1 MNTENLKNIPSDNF
15 PFDTKLF
22 LSELKKEDYLLLF
35 IHYVK
40 KHIPE
45 FKTIR
50 CRCFIIGNIL
60 NFILSTVLYI
70 AFDINW
76 IKWFLIIFIIVY
88 IHTLLYVTLHAALYF
103 ALYWES
109 QNTLRKKGYYI
120 HSLQFTE
127 EKIIIERYKNFEP
140 VISTY
145 NYQDI
150 NILDISRYGIA
161 IKDFEIIYIPYCV
174 FPDYKFIYNWYRRK
188 YLCKK

>member
-1 MNTENLKNIPSDNF
+1 MDTENF

-22 LSELKKEDYLLLF
+22 LSELKKKDYLLIF
-35 IHYVK
+35 KYYVK
-40 KHIPE
+40 RHIPE
-45 FKTIR
+45 FKTIKY
-50 CRCFIIGNIL
+50 RCFIIGNIL
-60 NFILSTVLYI
+60 NFILSTILYI

-76 IKWFLIIFIIVY
+76 MKWFFIVFVLVCIY
-88 IHTLLYVTLHAALYF
+88 TLLCITTHTASYF
-103 ALYWES
+103 DLYWED

-127 EKIIIERYKNFEP
+127 EKIIIEHYKNFEP

-150 NILDISRYGIA
+150 NTLNISPYGII
-161 IKDFEIIYIPYCV
+161 IKNSVIIYVSYCA
-174 FPDYKFIYNWYRRK
+174 FPDYKVFKNFCNWYRRK

>member
-1 MNTENLKNIPSDNF
+1 MDTENF

-22 LSELKKEDYLLLF
+22 LSELKKKDYLLIF
-35 IHYVK
+35 KHYVK

-45 FKTIR
+45 FKTIKY
-50 CRCFIIGNIL
+50 RCFIIGNIL

-76 IKWFLIIFIIVY
+76 MKWFLIAFIIVC
-88 IHTLLYVTLHAALYF
+88 IHTLLYVTTHAALYF
-103 ALYWES
+103 DLYWDAQS
-109 QNTLRKKGYYI
+109 TLKRKGYYI

-145 NYQDI
+145 NWQDI
-150 NILDISRYGIA
+150 NISDISLYGIA
-161 IKDFEIIYIPYCV
+161 IKDFEIIYIPDCV
-174 FPDYKFIYNWYRRK
+174 FPDYKVFKNFCNWYRRK

>member
-1 MNTENLKNIPSDNF
+1 MNTENV
-15 PFDTKLF
+15 PFNAKLF
-22 LSELKKEDYLLLF
+22 FSDLTASDYLLLF
-35 IHYVK
+35 KHYVK

-45 FKTIR
+45 FKTIKY
-50 CRCFIIGNIL
+50 RCFIIGNIL
-60 NFILSTVLYI
+60 NFILSTVLYYI

-76 IKWFLIIFIIVY
+76 IKCFLITFIIVCIY
-88 IHTLLYVTLHAALYF
+88 TLLCITTHTTSYF
-103 ALYWES
+103 NLYWED

-145 NYQDI
+145 DYQDI
-150 NILDISRYGIA
+150 NILDINRYGIA

-174 FPDYKFIYNWYRRK
+174 FPDYKIFKNFCNWYRRK
-188 YLCKK
+188 YLCKE